1 MTNSTTSKELRSEI
15 FRWWERGITYPRL
28 FKDRNNDGIRDLEGI
43 RSKLASMP
51 FPQFDVLVELI
62 G

>member
-15 FRWWERGITYPRL
+15 FRWWERGITYQIYPRL

-43 RSKLASMP
+43 RSKLASMW
-51 FPQFDVLVELI
+51 Q
-62 G
+62 